1 VVRSK
6 KSLEWVGKLVIFY
19 IIAQLSHDS
28 QTQHLQKYA
37 FALDIANP
45 RIVWVDGPYP
55 ASASDITIFRGGT
68 VKEGMEKWDRN
79 ALYWKMAALKKL
91 VADGGYAGEP
101 EKILIQ
107 SRSVNSFLRRIFT
120 PYFFT

>member
-1 VVRSK
+1 LYHASQ
-6 KSLEWVGKLVIFY
+6 SQIHP
-19 IIAQLSHDS
+19 II
-28 QTQHLQKYA
+28 QKYA

-68 VKEGMEKWDRN
+68 VDEGMSKWDRN
-79 ALYWKMAALKKL
+79 ALYWKIAALKKL

-101 EKILIQ
+101 KKFSSSQLLIQ
-107 SRSVNSFLRRIFT
+107 RK
-120 PYFFT
+120 